1 MKIAVMGKGGSGK
14 TTTSGVLARG
24 LAREGWEVVAIDC
37 DSNPNLGISLGLGL
51 VDTERLSAIRQ
62 ALDDGEVEHS
72 PTAEEAIIR
81 FGTVGPDKVRVAVV
95 TKIDKPTS
103 GCPCCGISPE
113 QLLGELETGRRALI
127 ADMEAGMGTLTRMG
141 AGALDVAV
149 LVVEPSPKS
158 VGVARRAAELIAK
171 RGIATTTIVVANKV
185 RGESDLAWLRAEM
198 EEVPVTV
205 VPDDAA
211 VRDADIAGVSPIDAA
226 PGSPA
231 VLALVTLAQ
240 RLSALAA

>member
-37 DSNPNLGISLGLGL
+37 DSNPNLGISLGLGIAA
-51 VDTERLSAIRQ
+51 TERLSAIRQ
-62 ALDDGEVEHS
+62 ALDDGAVEHA
-72 PTAEEAIIR
+72 PTAEEAITR
-81 FGTVGPDKVRVAVV
+81 FGTTGPDRVRVAVV

-149 LVVEPSPKS
+149 LIVEPTPKS
-158 VGVARRAAELIAK
+158 VGVAKRAIQLIADS
-171 RGIATTTIVVANKV
+171 RIASTTVIVANKI
-185 RGESDLAWLRAEM
+185 RGEGDLAWLRAEL
-198 EEVPVTV
+198 EGTQLTV
-205 VPDDAA
+205 IPDDAA
-211 VRDADIAGVSPIDAA
+211 VRDADIAGISPLDAA
-226 PGSPA
+226 PESPA
-231 VLALVTLAQ
+231 VIALVNLAQ